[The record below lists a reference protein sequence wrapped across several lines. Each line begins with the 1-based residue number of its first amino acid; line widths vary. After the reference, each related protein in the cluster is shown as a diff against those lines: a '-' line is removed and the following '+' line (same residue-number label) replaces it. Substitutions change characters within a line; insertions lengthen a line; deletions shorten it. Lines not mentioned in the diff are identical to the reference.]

1 MAIKIPTMTIGQIIF
16 NKILPFS
23 GLNLSFESL
32 MLKFKEDGRSTKEI
46 WSFTLLPPS
55 YQGLVDLIC

>member
-32 MLKFKEDGRSTKEI
+32 MLKFKEDG
-46 WSFTLLPPS
+46 
-55 YQGLVDLIC
+55 

>member
-1 MAIKIPTMTIGQIIF
+1 MINGQIIC
-16 NKILPFS
+16 NKILSLFEV
-23 GLNLSFESL
+23 NLSFESL

-55 YQGLVDLIC
+55 Y